1 MNRILIAIAMFSFIS
16 CETQGVEGI
25 DEEKANEGVAGNA
38 TEITENKSKSEQELN
53 VLDVKQKIVDLKTL
67 DNGIVIQWI
76 EHGDGEDVI
85 DGEVYKLD
93 YKVYLEDKQVIDG
106 NHLLNKPYIP
116 FLVGM
121 NMQTPGWDIALN
133 ELKVGDFVEVFIP
146 SELARGDKEVKGLF
160 PANSNNI
167 LRVRILGKK
176 EPTRVVDGN
185 KVWVFEENPNNN
197 VLFDETTKITFHAM
211 VSTKSNPLYIN
222 TYRENKPFEMKL
234 EDHGLV
240 PGLKKALINAKKS
253 DRMLVLVKSEDAYG
267 TKGLLDLVGPNED
280 IFYNILVMNVV
291 PF

>member
-1 MNRILIAIAMFSFIS
+1 MRKSAIAIVLLFFVS
-16 CETQGVEGI
+16 CETQGVEKEKNNVLENENTTKNTTLV
-25 DEEKANEGVAGNA
+25 EE
-38 TEITENKSKSEQELN
+38 N
-53 VLDVKQKIVDLKTL
+53 VLDQKQKVVDEKTL

-76 EHGDGEDVI
+76 EHGDGEGVV

-93 YKVYLEDKQVIDG
+93 YKVYLEDQQVIDG

-121 NMQTPGWDIALN
+121 NMQTKGWDIALN
-133 ELKVGDFVEVFIP
+133 ELKVGDFAEIFIP
-146 SELARGDKEVKGLF
+146 SELARGEKEVKGLF

-167 LRVRILGKK
+167 LRVRILGKM

-185 KVWVFEENPNNN
+185 KVWVFEENPNNT
-197 VLFDETTKITFHAM
+197 VLFDENTKITFHAM

-222 TYRENKPFEMKL
+222 TYRENKPFELKL

-240 PGLKKALINAKKS
+240 PGLKKSLINAKKS
-253 DRMLVLVKSEDAYG
+253 DRMLVLVKSKDAYG
-267 TKGLLDLVGPNED
+267 AKGLIDLVQPNED
-280 IFYNILVMNVV
+280 IFYNILVMDVV

>member
-1 MNRILIAIAMFSFIS
+1 MNKILIVVAILLLIS
-16 CETQGVEGI
+16 CKPQGVKN
-25 DEEKANEGVAGNA
+25 DKSEKDQTGNS
-38 TEITENKSKSEQELN
+38 TEITENKSQSEQEVN
-53 VLDVKQKIVDLKTL
+53 VLDENQKIVDEKTL
-67 DNGIVIQWI
+67 DNGIIIQWI

-146 SELARGDKEVKGLF
+146 SELARGEKEVKGLF

-167 LRVRILGKK
+167 LRVRILGKM

-185 KVWVFEENPNNN
+185 KVWVFEENPNNK
-197 VLFDETTKITFHAM
+197 VLFDEMKKITFHAM

-240 PGLKKALINAKKS
+240 PGLKKSLINTKKS

-267 TKGLLDLVGPNED
+267 DKGLLDLVKPNED
-280 IFYNILVMNVV
+280 VFYNILVMDVV

>member
-1 MNRILIAIAMFSFIS
+1 MMRKSAIAIVLLFFVS
-16 CETQGVEGI
+16 CETQGVEKEKNNVLENENTTKNTTLV
-25 DEEKANEGVAGNA
+25 EE
-38 TEITENKSKSEQELN
+38 N
-53 VLDVKQKIVDLKTL
+53 VLDQKQKVVDEKTL

-76 EHGDGEDVI
+76 EHGDGEGVV

-93 YKVYLEDKQVIDG
+93 YKVYLEDQQVIDG

-121 NMQTPGWDIALN
+121 NMQTKGWDIALN
-133 ELKVGDFVEVFIP
+133 ELKVGDFAEIFIP
-146 SELARGDKEVKGLF
+146 SELARGEKEVKGLF

-167 LRVRILGKK
+167 LRVRILGKM

-185 KVWVFEENPNNN
+185 KVWVFEENPNNT
-197 VLFDETTKITFHAM
+197 VLFDENTKITFHAM

-222 TYRENKPFEMKL
+222 TYRENKPFELKL

-240 PGLKKALINAKKS
+240 PGLKKSLINAKKS
-253 DRMLVLVKSEDAYG
+253 DRMLVLVKSKDAYG
-267 TKGLLDLVGPNED
+267 AKGLIDLVQPNED
-280 IFYNILVMNVV
+280 IFYNILVMDVV

>member
-1 MNRILIAIAMFSFIS
+1 MNKILIAVALFSLIS
-16 CETQGVEGI
+16 CKPHEVEN
-25 DEEKANEGVAGNA
+25 DKSEEGKDGNY
-38 TEITENKSKSEQELN
+38 TEITEDNSQKKQDVN
-53 VLDVKQKIVDLKTL
+53 VLDVQQKIVDEKTM
-67 DNGIVIQWI
+67 DNGIIIQWI

-93 YKVYLEDKQVIDG
+93 YKVFLDDKQVIDG

-121 NMQTPGWDIALN
+121 NMQTPGWDIAMN
-133 ELKVGDFVEVFIP
+133 ELKVGDFVEIFIP

-160 PANSNNI
+160 PANSNNT
-167 LRVRILGKK
+167 LKVRILGKM

-185 KVWVFEENPNNN
+185 KVWVFEENPNNK
-197 VLFDETTKITFHAM
+197 VLFDEKTKITFHAM

-267 TKGLLDLVGPNED
+267 SKGLLDLVKPNED
-280 IFYNILVMNVV
+280 IFYNILVMDVV
-291 PF
+291 SL